1 MSVRVLASI
10 LVSHLFIFASVSPAQ
25 PRLELSP
32 AQEQLRTA
40 IDNLDA
46 SGIREAV
53 RAGADPNYRYGGRG
67 LSVLG
72 MAGSKVLLGLDER
85 ITPATEERLIAV
97 YDVLF
102 ETGARLRAYD
112 RDILHGPAIAGAAR
126 VAKYLL
132 ERGANPNGEDGDGNT
147 PVILATKYGHPE
159 VVTVLVAAGAKPL
172 DSATEARIRLIAAAG
187 RGDLLAFRRELTRG
201 ADVNRKG
208 PTGDTALVE
217 AVRGGAFR
225 GGNLIVVREL
235 LKLGANPNMGGR
247 FIGESSPLHAAVFN
261 NEKNFESDN
270 GPTIVDA
277 LLKAGAHV
285 SSVAFHRKQTPLH
298 VAAHMQNTKAA
309 ILLLK
314 AGAKVMPRDEDG
326 KTPLDLAESSA
337 MIELLKAHGA
347 REQ

>member
-1 MSVRVLASI
+1 M
-10 LVSHLFIFASVSPAQ
+10 
-25 PRLELSP
+25 
-32 AQEQLRTA
+32 
-40 IDNLDA
+40 
-46 SGIREAV
+46 
-53 RAGADPNYRYGGRG
+53 
-67 LSVLG
+67 
-72 MAGSKVLLGLDER
+72 LLGLDER

-132 ERGANPNGEDGDGNT
+132 ERGANPNGADGDGNT

-172 DSATEARIRLIAAAG
+172 DSATEAQIRLIAAAG

-208 PTGDTALVE
+208 PTGETALVE
-217 AVRGGAFR
+217 AVRGGVSR

-235 LKLGANPNMGGR
+235 LKLGANPNMSGR

-270 GPTIVDA
+270 GPTIVDT

-298 VAAHMQNTKAA
+298 VAAGMQNTQAA

-326 KTPLDLAESSA
+326 KGPAPQGDGEPHAHQEVEQPEAARQWHGGGRPRGEGHPPAPRPVGERGFRHASSEAERPRA
-337 MIELLKAHGA
+337 EEAPGNPGTG
-347 REQ
+347 

>member
-1 MSVRVLASI
+1 MSAWVLASI
-10 LVSHLFIFASVSPAQ
+10 LVSRFFFFVSSAPAQ

-46 SGIREAV
+46 SGIREAI
-53 RAGADPNYRYGGRG
+53 RGGADPNHRYGGRG
-67 LSVLG
+67 RSVLG
-72 MAGSKVLLGLDER
+72 MAGSKVLLGLSER
-85 ITPATEERLIAV
+85 ITPATEERLIVV
-97 YDVLF
+97 YDILF
-102 ETGARLRAYD
+102 ETGARLRAND
-112 RDILHGPAIAGAAR
+112 RDILHAPAIAGASR

-147 PVILATKYGHPE
+147 PVILATKYDHPG
-159 VVTVLVAAGAKPL
+159 VVILLVAGGAKPL
-172 DSATEARIRLIAAAG
+172 DSATEAQIRLIAAVG
-187 RGDLLAFRRELTRG
+187 RGDLLGLRRALTRG
-201 ADVNRKG
+201 ADVNRRS
-208 PTGDTALVE
+208 PTGETALVE
-217 AVRGGAFR
+217 AVRGGVFR

-235 LKLGANPNMGGR
+235 LKLGANPNMSGR

-314 AGAKVMPRDEDG
+314 SGAKVMPRDEDG
-326 KTPLDLAESSA
+326 KTPLDLAESST
-337 MIELLKAHGA
+337 MIELLKAHGSK
-347 REQ
+347 EQ

>member
-1 MSVRVLASI
+1 MCVLLSI
-10 LVSHLFIFASVSPAQ
+10 CVSHLFVFASPSAAQ

-32 AQEQLRTA
+32 AQAQLHVA
-40 IDNLDA
+40 VDNLDTSA
-46 SGIREAV
+46 VREAV

-72 MAGSKVLLGLDER
+72 TVGTKVLLGVDQR
-85 ITPATEERLIAV
+85 VTPETEEQLIAI

-102 ETGARLRAYD
+102 ELGARLRAYD
-112 RDILHGPAIAGAAR
+112 RDILHGPAIAGAPR

-147 PVILATKYGHPE
+147 PVILATKYGHPA
-159 VVTVLVAAGAKPL
+159 VVTVLLAGGAKPL
-172 DSATEARIRLIAAAG
+172 DAATEAQIRMIAAAG
-187 RGDLLAFRRELTRG
+187 RGDLVALRRELTRG
-201 ADVNRKG
+201 ADVNRKS
-208 PTGDTALVE
+208 PTGETALVE
-217 AVRGGAFR
+217 AVRGGMFR
-225 GGNLIVVREL
+225 GGNLIMVREL
-235 LKLGANPNMGGR
+235 LKLGANPNVGGR

-261 NEKNFESDN
+261 NEKKFESDN
-270 GPTIVDA
+270 GPAMVDA
-277 LLKAGAHV
+277 LLRAGAHV
-285 SSVAFHRKQTPLH
+285 SSPAFHRKQTPLH
-298 VAAHMQNTKAA
+298 VAARMQNTKAA

-347 REQ
+347 KEQ